1 MVKQGIVLGHV
12 ISKRGTEVD
21 KAKVETVE
29 QLPPPTDVNTFR
41 SFLGHAGF
49 YRRFIKDFSKITKPL
64 THLLLK
70 DVAFDFNE
78 KCLAAF
84 QTLKSALVSAPII
97 QPPDWSQPFEI
108 MCDASDC
115 AVGAVLG
122 QRNQGRVHAIYYA
135 SKTLNEAQ
143 LNYATMEKELLAVV
157 FAFEKFRSYIMNS
170 KVIVYTAHAA
180 IKYLFAKKD
189 AKPQLIFW
197 ILLLQEFDVEIRD
210 KKGVENVLADHLSR
224 MNCGQ
229 DDKEPI
235 EDKMRDGHLYL
246 VLDKDTWMIDII

>member
-1 MVKQGIVLGHV
+1 V
-12 ISKRGTEVD
+12 
-21 KAKVETVE
+21 
-29 QLPPPTDVNTFR
+29 
-41 SFLGHAGF
+41 
-49 YRRFIKDFSKITKPL
+49 
-64 THLLLK
+64 
-70 DVAFDFNE
+70 
-78 KCLAAF
+78 
-84 QTLKSALVSAPII
+84 
-97 QPPDWSQPFEI
+97 
-108 MCDASDC
+108 
-115 AVGAVLG
+115 
-122 QRNQGRVHAIYYA
+122 
-135 SKTLNEAQ
+135 
-143 LNYATMEKELLAVV
+143 
-157 FAFEKFRSYIMNS
+157 NS
-170 KVIVYTAHAA
+170 KVIVYTDHAA